1 MEPKGDQPPLHYG
14 PVAAFFVGIGTF
26 FGSQLLSGILV
37 GLVAAL
43 FFGWSGDQTT
53 SWLEGGGIQSQVI
66 LIGIGSA
73 ITVLLLHL
81 FLRRR
86 GDSLKSIGLR
96 DFKPS
101 AVGYAIAGFL
111 VYLFTYIVTVTIVK
125 AAIPALNLEQ
135 EQDLG
140 IEIGAATSLPL
151 LILSLVIIP
160 PLVEEIV
167 MRGFLFGG
175 LRTKFSFWPSTIV
188 TSLLFAAAHLPGG
201 VGGLL
206 WVGAIDTFV
215 LSVVLC
221 HLRERTGSL
230 WPCIL
235 VHAMKNSLAL
245 LYLINMR

>member
-1 MEPKGDQPPLHYG
+1 MEPKEEQPSLHYG
-14 PVAAFFVGIGTF
+14 PVAAFLVGIGTF

-37 GLVAAL
+37 GLAAAL
-43 FFGWSGDQTT
+43 FFGWSANQTT
-53 SWLEGGGIQSQVI
+53 SWLEGGIESQVI
-66 LIGIGSA
+66 LIGLGSA
-73 ITVLLLHL
+73 ITVLLLHV
-81 FLRRR
+81 FLRSR
-86 GDSLKSIGLR
+86 GDSLRSIGLR
-96 DFKPS
+96 NFKPS

-111 VYLFTYIVTVTIVK
+111 VYLFTYIITVTIVK

-140 IEIGAATSLPL
+140 LEIGAATSLPL